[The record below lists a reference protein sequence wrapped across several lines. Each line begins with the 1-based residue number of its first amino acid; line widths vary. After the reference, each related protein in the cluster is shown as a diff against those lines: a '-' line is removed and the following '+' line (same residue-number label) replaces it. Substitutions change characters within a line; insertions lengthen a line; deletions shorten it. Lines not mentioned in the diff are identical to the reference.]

1 MPKRAQLPKT
11 VSGSAGKTRA
21 GTRKQAGSP
30 VLLWV
35 IIGAVALV
43 VVGVVILQMQSFN
56 KPAVASSRVSEGTAW
71 GPVGAPVRVVQY
83 SDFGC
88 TYCRQ
93 FALDQGKQLLEEYG
107 QTGAVRFEF
116 RSFIIE
122 GASTR
127 EAANASYCA
136 ADQGRFWDYH
146 DLLFTRSGTA
156 QVQVVFSKTA
166 LKDYGAQLGLDATQF
181 NRCVDSGQHIPEVQN
196 QHNEGYGLG
205 VRATPTFF
213 INNQKFEGALP
224 YASLKA
230 VVDAARAAAGS

>member
-1 MPKRAQLPKT
+1 MAKRSQMPKT
-11 VSGSAGKTRA
+11 VSGNSGKARSGA
-21 GTRKQAGSP
+21 RKQARSP

-43 VVGVVILQMQSFN
+43 VVGIVILQMQSLN
-56 KPAVASSRVSEGTAW
+56 RAAVAGSRVTEGAAW
-71 GPVGAPVRVVQY
+71 GPVGAPVRIVEY

-93 FALDQGKQLLEEYG
+93 FALNQGKQLQEEYE
-107 QTGAVRFEF
+107 QTGDVRFEY

-127 EAANASYCA
+127 EAANAAYCA

-146 DLLFTRSGTA
+146 DLLFSRSGSA

-166 LKDYGAQLGLDATQF
+166 LKDYGAQLGLDQAQF
-181 NRCVDSGQHIPEVQN
+181 NRCVDSGQHVPAVQN

-213 INNQKFEGALP
+213 VNNQKFEGALP
-224 YASLKA
+224 YASLKSA
-230 VVDAARAAAGS
+230 IDAALAAAGS